1 MAKTQKEQWKEIKI
15 GIKFD
20 RTHYAISNL
29 GRIASFKGKIDDKKL
44 LKGTNVNGY
53 GALKLKIKEKDVQ
66 CYVHKL
72 VAQHYLKKKSRNQ
85 TFVIHLD
92 YNKLNNKSTNLRW
105 ASREEL
111 DKHQQKSPIVKAYQE
126 KRKLKG
132 HKLTAGKVR
141 DIKQR
146 IFSDKRQMRLKD
158 IATKFG
164 ISEMQLYRIKSGK
177 NWAHIKV

>member
-1 MAKTQKEQWKEIKI
+1 MAKNQREQWKVIKV

-20 RTHYAISNL
+20 RTHYAVSNL
-29 GRIASFKGKIDDKKL
+29 GRIASFKGSIDEKKIL
-44 LKGTNVNGY
+44 NGTKVNGY
-53 GALKLKIKEKDVQ
+53 GALKLKIKEKDLQ

-72 VAQHYLKKKSRNQ
+72 VAQHFLTKTSKAQ

-92 YNKLNNKSTNLRW
+92 HNKLNNTSKNLRW
-105 ASREEL
+105 ASRADL
-111 DKHQQKSPIVKAYQE
+111 DKHQQKSPIVRAYQE

-132 HKLTAGKVR
+132 HKLTASKVR

-146 IFSDKRQMRLKD
+146 IFSDTRQMRLKD

-177 NWAHIKV
+177 NWAHVKV